1 MDQISMFDLMYPTF
15 KTDNPVRLIELFA
28 GVGSQAMALRNL
40 GVPFEH
46 YLMTYDTKGVFRCYE
61 IKVSKADFHSAAAKS
76 FVGHYNY
83 YVLTR
88 ELYNQ
93 VKEEIPDWIG
103 VYIGD
108 YCAKKAKKQDL
119 SGREYKMRRSVN
131 GRSTEVSTPWVDMLK
146 ESMIRSLYRDSD
158 KLIQTEDEQYISRLR
173 SQIDKTRTE
182 RDRESKKYLRLWKAV
197 RKEFGDEKAWELI
210 EKAEE

>member
-1 MDQISMFDLMYPTF
+1 M
-15 KTDNPVRLIELFA
+15 
-28 GVGSQAMALRNL
+28 
-40 GVPFEH
+40 
-46 YLMTYDTKGVFRCYE
+46 
-61 IKVSKADFHSAAAKS
+61 KS

-88 ELYNQ
+88 ELYDQ
-93 VKEEIPDWIG
+93 VKGEIPDWVG

-119 SGREYKMRRSVN
+119 SDREYKTRRSIN

-158 KLIQTEDEQYISRLR
+158 KLIQTEDEQYIGRLR
-173 SQIDKTRTE
+173 AKIDDE
-182 RDRESKKYLRLWKAV
+182 RKKRERADKKYLRLWNV
-197 RKEFGDEKAWELI
+197 VSKEYGIDKAWELI
-210 EKAEE
+210 HKAEE

>member
-1 MDQISMFDLMYPTF
+1 MKTAETVALEKAIRRATYKMGTF
-15 KTDNPVRLIELFA
+15 GCYEVTIGYGGKERVD
-28 GVGSQAMALRNL
+28 
-40 GVPFEH
+40 
-46 YLMTYDTKGVFRCYE
+46 YMTYDTKGIFRCYE
-61 IKVSKADFHSAAAKS
+61 VKVSKADFHSAAVKS

-88 ELYNQ
+88 ELYDQ
-93 VKEEIPDWIG
+93 VKGEIPDWVG

-119 SGREYKMRRSVN
+119 SDREYKTRRSIN
-131 GRSTEVSTPWVDMLK
+131 GRSTEASTPWVEMLK

-173 SQIDKTRTE
+173 SQIDKARTE

>member
-1 MDQISMFDLMYPTF
+1 M
-15 KTDNPVRLIELFA
+15 KTAETVALEKAIRRA
-28 GVGSQAMALRNL
+28 TRKTGVFGCYEVTIGFCGRER
-40 GVPFEH
+40 VD
-46 YLMTYDTKGVFRCYE
+46 YMTYDTKGVFRCYE

-131 GRSTEVSTPWVDMLK
+131 GRSTEVSTLWVDMLK
-146 ESMIRSLYRDSD
+146 ESMILAVNICWPAFLSVPYSCHHFPREIFRTVVYHYQRYF
-158 KLIQTEDEQYISRLR
+158 YI
-173 SQIDKTRTE
+173 
-182 RDRESKKYLRLWKAV
+182 
-197 RKEFGDEKAWELI
+197 
-210 EKAEE
+210 

>member
-1 MDQISMFDLMYPTF
+1 MKTAETVALEKAIRRATYKMGTF
-15 KTDNPVRLIELFA
+15 GCYEVTIGYGGKERVD
-28 GVGSQAMALRNL
+28 
-40 GVPFEH
+40 
-46 YLMTYDTKGVFRCYE
+46 YMTYDTKGIFRCYE
-61 IKVSKADFHSAAAKS
+61 VKVSKADFHSAAVKS

-88 ELYNQ
+88 ELYDQ
-93 VKEEIPDWIG
+93 VKEEIPDWVG

-108 YCAKKAKKQDL
+108 YCAK
-119 SGREYKMRRSVN
+119 RIN
-131 GRSTEVSTPWVDMLK
+131 GRSTEVSTPWEDMLK

-173 SQIDKTRTE
+173 SQIDKARTE